1 MAFKYLLILLKT
13 LDCLLFVLKLF
24 FPIDA
29 EKSPCTFF
37 GTGKIPLCNP
47 SNPFSKFRALNG
59 SVPSVLLHFGSSD
72 LTSGSYRTKCELVI
86 RIGQRSQ
93 VPCFNKT
100 SLYCVMLQRSYLNTG
115 IQHAC
120 MFLMTHLEHVE
131 RSSFIVMAFD
141 LLFSLLIRACLNDDT
156 GIIFVGIVIF
166 LWINRQYDFF
176 HGENSQLKDSKIN
189 P

>member
-1 MAFKYLLILLKT
+1 MEFKYLLILLET
-13 LDCLLFVLKLF
+13 LDCLLFVLKLL

-29 EKSPCTFF
+29 QKSPNTLF
-37 GTGKIPLCNP
+37 GTRKIPLCNP
-47 SNPFSKFRALNG
+47 PNPFSKLRALNG
-59 SVPSVLLHFGSSD
+59 SMPSVLLHFGSSD

-100 SLYCVMLQRSYLNTG
+100 SLYYVMLQRCYLNTG

-120 MFLMTHLEHVE
+120 MFLMTHLEYVE
-131 RSSFIVMAFD
+131 RSSFIMTFD
-141 LLFSLLIRACLNDDT
+141 LLLLVLIRACFNDDT
-156 GIIFVGIVIF
+156 EVIFVGVVVF

-176 HGENSQLKDSKIN
+176 HGESSQLKDSRIN